1 MATKLGQLNINS
13 YVQITDNDGVI
24 TELKFKTTGK
34 NTVTAGY
41 DNTKVTFK
49 NNSNQLSVEAA
60 LSAGTCTGNA
70 ATATKLATAHTVTIT
85 NNTNKGSNTS
95 FDGSNNISIE
105 LPTDLSV
112 IDLTASSINGT
123 AITSSTGNATHIAAS
138 QKLATDIS
146 SAVQPKIDEALSAVQ
161 PKIDEALTNYTAYE
175 LDDTKIQ
182 LKNMKLVKYQAIYED
197 KTAEPFDFYVFKP
210 IA

>member
-1 MATKLGQLNINS
+1 MAIKLGQLSSNS

-49 NNSNQLSVEAA
+49 NNSNSLSVEAA

-70 ATATKLATAHTVTIT
+70 ATATKLVTAHTITIT

-105 LPTDLSV
+105 LPTNLSANN
-112 IDLTASSINGT
+112 LTASSINGT
-123 AITSSTGNATHIAAS
+123 AITSSTGNAINVAAS

-146 SAVQPKIDEALSAVQ
+146 SAVQPKID
-161 PKIDEALTNYTAYE
+161 DALTEYTAYE
-175 LDDTKIQ
+175 LDGTKIQ